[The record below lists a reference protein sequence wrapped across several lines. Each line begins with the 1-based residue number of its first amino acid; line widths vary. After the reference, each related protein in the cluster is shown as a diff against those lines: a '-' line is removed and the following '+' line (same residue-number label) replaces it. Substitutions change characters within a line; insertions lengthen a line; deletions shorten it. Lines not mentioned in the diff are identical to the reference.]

1 MMMMV
6 LLLLL
11 LLLLRLLLLMMM
23 MIATGADTLTRLL
36 RSLWLGVFPSAET
49 VHKYKYML

>member
-11 LLLLRLLLLMMM
+11 RLLLLLMM